1 LCGILY
7 FTYYFLDCS
16 DGKQARRL
24 GLSSPLGFIMDH
36 NLDSFSLV
44 LLTLT
49 AMNVVQMVTPIEVLI
64 TYLMSSIPFFIATW
78 EEYVTGVMEMPSF
91 SGVDEGAVL
100 CSSLFIIS
108 GLLGETF
115 WSSKLYGIKHNMILI
130 TCFTIIS
137 IFFMY
142 VR

>member
-1 LCGILY
+1 M
-7 FTYYFLDCS
+7 TYYFLDCS

-49 AMNVVQMVTPIEVLI
+49 ATNIIQMTTPVEVML
-64 TYLMSSIPFFIATW
+64 TYLIISIPFFITTW

-91 SGVDEGAVL
+91 SGVDEGAVVT
-100 CSSLFIIS
+100 SSLFFIS
-108 GLLGETF
+108 GLLEEGF
-115 WSSKLYGIKHNMILI
+115 WSKSVFGVKNNSILVSSVG
-130 TCFTIIS
+130 TIGVY
-137 IFFMY
+137 FMY